1 MKKKLMI
8 SWSTGKDSAWSLYQL
23 QQQDEYELV
32 GLFCTINK
40 KFARTAMHAVRVE
53 LLQEQA
59 RQIGLPLDIIEIPF
73 PCTNEQ
79 YAEIMQAF
87 IDQITA
93 RGVQCCAF
101 GDLFLED
108 VRDYRI
114 KQLEG
119 TGIEPVFP
127 LWGQPTDRIGREM
140 IAGGLKTVITCVDP
154 KQIDRSFVGREY
166 TETFLNELPDSA
178 DPCGENGEFHSFV
191 YDAPIFKQP
200 IAVEVTEV
208 VERDGFVFADVI
220 PCKKLA

>member
-1 MKKKLMI
+1 MM
-8 SWSTGKDSAWSLYQL
+8 SWSTGKDSAWSLHQL
-23 QQQDEYELV
+23 QQKNEYELV

-59 RQIGLPLDIIEIPF
+59 RQIGLPLDIIEIPY

-79 YAEIMQAF
+79 YAEIMEEF
-87 IDQITA
+87 INSIKG
-93 RGVQCCAF
+93 RGVECCAF

-108 VRDYRI
+108 IRDYRI
-114 KQLEG
+114 TQLQG

-127 LWGQPTDRIGREM
+127 LWGSPTDELGQQM
-140 IAGGLKTVITCVDP
+140 IAGGLKTIITCVDP
-154 KQIDRSFVGREY
+154 KQLDPSFVGREY
-166 TETFLNELPDSA
+166 TEQFLVDLPESV

-200 IAVEVTEV
+200 IDVRVTEV
-208 VERDGFVFADVI
+208 VEREGFVFADVVF
-220 PCKKLA
+220 ADS

>member
-1 MKKKLMI
+1 MKKKLMM

-23 QQQDEYELV
+23 MQQDEYDIA

-59 RQIGLPLDIIEIPF
+59 RQIGLPLDIIEIPY

-79 YAEIMQAF
+79 YAEIMQQF
-87 IDQITA
+87 VDEITA
-93 RGVQCCAF
+93 RGVECCAF

-108 VRDYRI
+108 IRDYRI
-114 KQLEG
+114 KQLNG
-119 TGIEPVFP
+119 TGLEPVFP
-127 LWGQPTDRIGREM
+127 LWGEATDRLGRKM

-154 KQIDRSFVGREY
+154 KQLDPSFVGREY
-166 TETFLNELPDSA
+166 TEQFLNDLPASV

-191 YDAPIFKQP
+191 YDAPFFKQA
-200 IAVEVTEV
+200 IDVKVTEI
-208 VERDGFVFADVI
+208 VEREGFVFADVERN
-220 PCKKLA
+220 